1 MSIKIPGL
9 KTKSRITRDT
19 GGKIRRY
26 KAPSRANL
34 MKKFK
39 TLKKRTKGAS
49 FDQNLRPVLVKN
61 VLQNNK
67 INKT

>member
-26 KAPSRANL
+26 KAPTRANL
-34 MKKFK
+34 LKKFK
-39 TLKKRTKGAS
+39 SLKKGTKVAD
-49 FDQNLRPVLVKN
+49 FDPKLKPVLMKN
-61 VLQNNK
+61 VLDNK
-67 INKT
+67 KIT

>member
-26 KAPSRANL
+26 KAPTKANL
-34 MKKFK
+34 
-39 TLKKRTKGAS
+39 LKKLKSIKKGTKEAD
-49 FDQNLRPVLVKN
+49 FDPKLKPVLMKN
-61 VLQNNK
+61 VLDNK
-67 INKT
+67 KVT

>member
-26 KAPSRANL
+26 KAPTRANL
-34 MKKFK
+34 LKKFK
-39 TLKKRTKGAS
+39 KLKKGTKIAD
-49 FDQNLRPVLVKN
+49 FDPKLKPVLMKN
-61 VLQNNK
+61 VLDNK
-67 INKT
+67 KVT

>member
-26 KAPSRANL
+26 KAPTKANL
-34 MKKFK
+34 
-39 TLKKRTKGAS
+39 LKKLKSIKKGTKVAD
-49 FDQNLRPVLVKN
+49 FDPKLKPN
-61 VLQNNK
+61 
-67 INKT
+67 